1 MIVRHSNGR
10 LQLITQPDHAR
21 LAAAIMEHCAAL
33 AGHPR
38 RATILEAIAEHDTGW
53 AVEDASPRINPTT
66 GAVLDFITAPTSV
79 RQGVWP
85 RCVALLGTDNAYAAA
100 LVAQHAATVYYRQ
113 RGNPEWKDFFRDMEQ
128 RRDALLRQ
136 CEAPLEQ
143 LLEDYTFV
151 RLADIISLNF
161 CTDATDLAQYG
172 DWQVSRTPDGV
183 AISPDIFG
191 GATVA
196 FEISARELID
206 EPRES
211 DEALWDAI
219 RSSPTVI
226 LRGSAHG
233 RADAAS

>member
-21 LAAAIMEHCAAL
+21 LAATIMEHCAAL
-33 AGHPR
+33 SGHPR

-85 RCVALLGTDNAYAAA
+85 RCV
-100 LVAQHAATVYYRQ
+100 
-113 RGNPEWKDFFRDMEQ
+113 
-128 RRDALLRQ
+128 ALLRQ